1 MNADRRNTLT
11 VVGVAIGL
19 NIRAKRS
26 RGTVCWGIR
35 DLILRL
41 GRYGIPAFL
50 LALAAAVVGFFFHI
64 VNPLRKG
71 D

>member
-1 MNADRRNTLT
+1 MNADRRDTLT
-11 VVGVAIGL
+11 AISIAVAF

-26 RGTVCWGIR
+26 HSTVCWAIR

-50 LALAAAVVGFFFHI
+50 LALAATVVGFFFHV
-64 VNPLRKG
+64 VNPLRKAP
-71 D
+71 